1 MTDSTNDLFE
11 TLARILLRCWLF
23 GLLLLLFWAGVF
35 LLASDVIHDVH
46 GSMFHLTAHELDS
59 DPLLRHGLRQAG
71 RDPDL
76 LLSVAGDSAGVK
88 ERSA

>member
-23 GLLLLLFWAGVF
+23 GLLLLLVWAGVF

-46 GSMFHLTAHELDS
+46 GSMFHLTAHELDLIHYCGMAFVKLVVTLIFFF
-59 DPLLRHGLRQAG
+59 PWLAIRLVLRKPK
-71 RDPDL
+71 D
-76 LLSVAGDSAGVK
+76 
-88 ERSA
+88 